1 MERKFKTLLAHLRPR
16 ETREL
21 IADHVKKVEV
31 TPAAKVVTLQVDKRY
46 AFNAIIS
53 HDHIDRVIQGVK
65 KAFGSEYGATIKV
78 NSSRPFAE
86 REKALPHSIHY
97 R

>member
-1 MERKFKTLLAHLRPR
+1 MEQKFKRLLAHLRPR

-21 IADHVKKVEV
+21 VADHVKKVEI
-31 TPAAKVVTLQVDKRY
+31 TPGPKIVTLHVDRRY

-53 HDHIDRVIQGVK
+53 HDHINHLIEGVK
-65 KAFGSEYGATIKV
+65 RAFGNDYGATIKL
-78 NSSRPFAE
+78 NSTRPFAE

>member
-1 MERKFKTLLAHLRPR
+1 MEHNFKKLQANLRPR

-21 IADHVKKVEV
+21 IADHVKKVQID
-31 TPAAKVVTLQVDKRY
+31 PGPKLITLLVDRRY

-53 HDHIDRVIQGVK
+53 HDHINNVIQGVK
-65 KAFGSEYGATIKV
+65 RAFGSEYGATIKV
-78 NSSRPFAE
+78 NSTRPFAE

>member
-1 MERKFKTLLAHLRPR
+1 MEQNFKKLLAHLRPR

-21 IADHVKKVEV
+21 IADHVKKVAIA
-31 TPAAKVVTLQVDKRY
+31 PGPKIVTLHVDRRY

-53 HDHIDRVIQGVK
+53 HDHVANVLHGVK
-65 KAFGSEYGATIKV
+65 KAFGSDYGATIKL
-78 NSSRPFAE
+78 NSTRPFAE